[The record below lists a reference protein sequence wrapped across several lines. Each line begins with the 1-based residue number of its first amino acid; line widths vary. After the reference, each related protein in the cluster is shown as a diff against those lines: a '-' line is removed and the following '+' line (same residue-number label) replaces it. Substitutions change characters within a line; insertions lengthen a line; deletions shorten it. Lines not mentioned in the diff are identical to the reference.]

1 MHIYASCEL
10 RWTTWLLGLTCST
23 KPSNLRSRR
32 TLTGRVCTSW
42 IEEASIS
49 FIHGHLSISARDLS
63 AIRTVT
69 LQRQD
74 VLFHP
79 ETPSPRRFHGGIR
92 LLRASPCISV
102 YSVVNKALEFFFSLA
117 SP

>member
-32 TLTGRVCTSW
+32 TLTGRVYTSW

-74 VLFHP
+74 VLFH
-79 ETPSPRRFHGGIR
+79 HGDTQPTE
-92 LLRASPCISV
+92 ASGSSV
-102 YSVVNKALEFFFSLA
+102 YSV
-117 SP
+117 SPW